1 MNNCFVVMPFKPELH
16 YMYLFMKQ
24 HIEATYPD
32 VSCERGDDKI
42 LTRPILEKLAAY
54 IKQADVLIADCT
66 GRNPNVFYELGMAHA
81 LDKPVVLITSDEVQ
95 EAPTDIRAFEF
106 IRYKLDD
113 EKGFVEKLDRALSQ
127 ILGNQFGEL
136 YERALVMFE
145 EFRNSKQLA
154 LAKVTK
160 DEFASAATAKARTSG
175 IPKLGDEKAIANL
188 LLPVM
193 VQGPAD
199 LDVMLKMKEWIQQR
213 FGQ

>member
-24 HIEATYPD
+24 HIESTFPG
-32 VSCERGDDKI
+32 VSCERGDGTI
-42 LTRPILEKLAAY
+42 LTRPILEKVAGY

-106 IRYKLDD
+106 IRYKLED
-113 EKGFVEKLDRALSQ
+113 EKGFLDKLDRALRQ

-136 YERALVMFE
+136 YERVSILFE
-145 EFRNSKQLA
+145 EFRNNEHLV
-154 LAKVTK
+154 LAKATK
-160 DEFASAATAKARTSG
+160 DEFTSGAAAKARTSG
-175 IPKLGDEKAIANL
+175 MPKLEAEKAVATVF
-188 LLPVM
+188 LPVM

-199 LDVMLKMKEWIQQR
+199 LDVMLKMKVWIQQK
-213 FGQ
+213 FGP